1 MPIICQGCWL
11 SLSPLGP
18 VSGFLSTM
26 DPSFHPFCK
35 LLCASW
41 EGAVFLAPSVVSRTL
56 SLHTPSSQMF
66 TVVLYSSSAWF
77 YSEDSTFLEFW
88 GEKEVG
94 LSSYWILKAEW
105 GRKCISGT
113 HSSTLDY
120 IRIHGRTW
128 QESSHLTTF
137 FFCSFSLGKILKDF
151 CFSWKL
157 LLTFFFLYLILF
169 AAYSG
174 RKSSMTWTSVWFIST
189 TR

>member
-1 MPIICQGCWL
+1 MPISCQGCWL

-35 LLCASW
+35 LLCDSW

-56 SLHTPSSQMF
+56 SLHTPSSQLF
-66 TVVLYSSSAWF
+66 TAVVVLYSSSAWF

-105 GRKCISGT
+105 GKKCISGT

-137 FFCSFSLGKILKDF
+137 FFCSFSLGKILKAF

-157 LLTFFFLYLILF
+157 LLTFFSPVSHPFCGL
-169 AAYSG
+169 
-174 RKSSMTWTSVWFIST
+174 
-189 TR
+189 